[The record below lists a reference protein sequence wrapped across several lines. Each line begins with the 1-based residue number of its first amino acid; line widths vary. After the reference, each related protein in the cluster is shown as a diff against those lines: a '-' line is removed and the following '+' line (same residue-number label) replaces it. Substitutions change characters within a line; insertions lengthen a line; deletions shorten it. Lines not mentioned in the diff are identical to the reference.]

1 MDKYQTL
8 HVVTEDAVARVELDR
23 PNKGN
28 SLNAMMWHEL
38 KDVFEMLDDQ
48 SDIRAIVL
56 GGRGKHFS
64 TGIDLDFLLSMQQDL
79 QKMTEGCKQEHLLRF
94 IADLQDSVS
103 AIERCRKPVL
113 AAVQG
118 FCLGAGVD
126 IVAAC
131 DMRYATSAT
140 RFCVKE
146 VDLAIVA
153 DLGSLQ
159 RLPGIVGQGVA
170 RELAFSGRVFKGEE
184 ALTMGF
190 VNRLFPRV
198 EELSIGVLALAAEL
212 ATKSPLTLRGIKE
225 TLNYS
230 RDHTVSEG
238 LIYVAQRNAAMLLS
252 KDLDEA
258 LSAYMEKRQP
268 RFEDYPISISK

>member
-1 MDKYQTL
+1 MDQYQTL
-8 HVVTEDAVARVELDR
+8 HVVIEEAVARVELDR
-23 PNKGN
+23 ADKGN
-28 SLNAMMWHEL
+28 CLNAIMWREL
-38 KDVFEMLDDQ
+38 KDVFEKLDDRPG
-48 SDIRAIVL
+48 IRAVVVS
-56 GGRGKHFS
+56 GRGRHFS
-64 TGIDLDFLLSMQQDL
+64 TGIDLDFLSSMRQDL
-79 QKMTEGCKQEHLLRF
+79 ERLAEGRKQERLRRF
-94 IADLQDSVS
+94 ISDLQDSVS

-113 AAVQG
+113 ASVQG

-131 DMRYATSAT
+131 DMRYATPAT

-170 RELAFSGRVFKGEE
+170 RELAFSGRIFKGEE
-184 ALTMGF
+184 ALAVGF
-190 VNRLFPRV
+190 VNRLFAKT
-198 EELSIGVLALAAEL
+198 EELASGVMTLAAEL
-212 ATKSPLTLRGIKE
+212 AAKSPLTLRGIKE

-238 LIYVAQRNAAMLLS
+238 LAYVAQRNAGMLLS
-252 KDLDEA
+252 EDLDEA
-258 LSAYMEKRQP
+258 LGAYLEKRAA
-268 RFEDYPISISK
+268 RFED

>member
-1 MDKYQTL
+1 MDTYQAL
-8 HVVTEDAVARVELDR
+8 HVVVEGAVARVELNR
-23 PNKGN
+23 PDKGN
-28 SLNAMMWHEL
+28 CLDAVMWREL
-38 KDVFEMLDDQ
+38 KEVFEAFDARSQ
-48 SDIRAIVL
+48 IRAIVL

-64 TGIDLDFLLSMQQDL
+64 TGIDLDFLLTVHRDL
-79 QKMTEGCKQEHLLRF
+79 QGLPAGRRAERLRCF
-94 IADLQDSVS
+94 ISELQDSVN

-126 IVAAC
+126 IIAAC
-131 DMRYATSAT
+131 DMRYATTAT

-170 RELAFSGRVFKGEE
+170 RELAFSGRIFKGEE
-184 ALTMGF
+184 ALTVGF
-190 VNRLFPRV
+190 VNRLFPKT
-198 EELSIGVLALAAEL
+198 EELTGGVMGLAAEL
-212 ATKSPLTLRGIKE
+212 AAKSPLTLRGIKE

-238 LIYVAQRNAAMLLS
+238 LSYVAQRNAAMLLS
-252 KDLDEA
+252 EDLDEA
-258 LSAYMEKRQP
+258 LSAYVEKRAA
-268 RFEDYPISISK
+268 RFED

>member
-1 MDKYQTL
+1 METYQTI
-8 HVVTEDAVARVELDR
+8 HVAAEDAVARVELDR
-23 PNKGN
+23 PDKGN
-28 SLNAMMWHEL
+28 SLNATMWREL
-38 KDVFEMLDDQ
+38 KAVFETLDGRPE
-48 SDIRAIVL
+48 IRAIVL
-56 GGRGKHFS
+56 GGRGRHFS
-64 TGIDLDFLLSMQQDL
+64 TGIDLDFLVSMRRDLQDL
-79 QKMTEGCKQEHLLRF
+79 PGGHQQECLRQF
-94 IADLQDSVS
+94 ISDLQDSVN

-131 DMRYATSAT
+131 DMRYATPAT

-170 RELAFSGRVFKGEE
+170 RELAFSGRIFKGEE
-184 ALTMGF
+184 ALAVGL
-190 VNRLFPRV
+190 VNRIFPKT
-198 EELSIGVLALAAEL
+198 EDLAAGVMALAAEL
-212 ATKSPLTLRGIKE
+212 SAKSPLTLRGIKE

-238 LIYVAQRNAAMLLS
+238 LAYVAQRNAAMLLS
-252 KDLDEA
+252 EDLDEA
-258 LSAYMEKRQP
+258 LSAYLEKRAAS
-268 RFEDYPISISK
+268 FKD

>member
-1 MDKYQTL
+1 MDQHQTL
-8 HVVTEDAVARVELDR
+8 QVVIEGAVARVELDR
-23 PNKGN
+23 PDKGN
-28 SLNAMMWHEL
+28 CLDAMMWLEL
-38 KDVFEMLDDQ
+38 RDVFEALDVRPE
-48 SDIRAIVL
+48 IRAVVL
-56 GGRGKHFS
+56 GGRGTHFS
-64 TGIDLDFLLSMQQDL
+64 TGIDLDFLLSMRRQL
-79 QKMTEGCKQEHLLRF
+79 QESAAGRKQERLRRF
-94 IADLQDSVS
+94 ISDLQDSVG

-131 DMRYATSAT
+131 DMRYATPAT

-170 RELAFSGRVFKGEE
+170 RELAFSGRIFKGEE
-184 ALTMGF
+184 AMAMGF
-190 VNRLFPRV
+190 VNRLFPKA
-198 EELSIGVLALAAEL
+198 EALADGVMALAAEL
-212 ATKSPLTLRGIKE
+212 AAKSPLTLRGIKE

-230 RDHTVSEG
+230 RDHSVSEG
-238 LIYVAQRNAAMLLS
+238 LAYVAQRNAAMLLS
-252 KDLDEA
+252 EDLDEA
-258 LSAYMEKRQP
+258 LSAYLEKRAA
-268 RFEDYPISISK
+268 RFED